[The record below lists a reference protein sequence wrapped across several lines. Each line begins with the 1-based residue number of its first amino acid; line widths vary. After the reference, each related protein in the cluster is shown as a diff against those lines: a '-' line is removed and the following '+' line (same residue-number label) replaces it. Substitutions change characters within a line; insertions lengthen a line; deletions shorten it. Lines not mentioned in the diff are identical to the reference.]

1 MSIIIDRAQVEL
13 NKHQHRVVA
22 QMYSEAVIE
31 NTMVENIT
39 YNSDG
44 LKVKGYIATPK
55 AEGSYPVIL
64 WNRGGYKD
72 QGALDDLTA
81 YLILASTAVW
91 GYVMIATQY
100 RGNRGSEGKEHWG
113 GHDLDDALNLLKAID
128 ELPNADPKRVAI
140 EGASRG
146 GMTTYRALAVEHRF
160 KCAIVHA
167 GLADLFEMES
177 WREDFGQLVEKISR
191 DMTVEEKQQCLAGV
205 SGVYL
210 AEKFPKNC
218 PILLMHG
225 DNDLRVPISQS
236 EAMARE
242 LKRLGIPYSF
252 EVIKGGGHVA
262 LKDGSYKQV
271 DILRKA
277 WLEKYL

>member
-1 MSIIIDRAQVEL
+1 MAIILERTQVEL

-22 QMYSEAVIE
+22 QMYSEEVIE
-31 NTMVENIT
+31 KTTVENIT

-44 LKVKGYIATPK
+44 LKVKGYIAAPK
-55 AEGSYPVIL
+55 AEGKYPVIL

-72 QGALDDLTA
+72 QGGLDDLTA
-81 YLILASTAVW
+81 YLILASTAAW
-91 GYVMIATQY
+91 GYVVIATQY

-113 GHDLDDALNLLKAID
+113 GHDLDDSLNLLKAID
-128 ELPNADPKRVAI
+128 ELPMADHERVAI

-160 KCAIVHA
+160 QCAIVHA

-177 WREDFGQLVEKISR
+177 WREDFGKLVEKISR
-191 DMTVEEKQQCLAGV
+191 DMTVEEKQRCLAGV

-225 DNDLRVPISQS
+225 DNDQRVPISQS

-242 LKRLGIPYSF
+242 LKRLGLPHSF
-252 EVIKGGGHVA
+252 EILKDAGHVA

-271 DILRKA
+271 DLLRQT